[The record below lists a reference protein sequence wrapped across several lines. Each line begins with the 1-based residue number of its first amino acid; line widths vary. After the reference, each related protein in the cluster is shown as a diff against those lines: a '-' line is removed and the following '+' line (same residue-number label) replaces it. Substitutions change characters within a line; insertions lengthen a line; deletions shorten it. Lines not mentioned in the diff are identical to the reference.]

1 MRKAGLNDMPN
12 KMIEEAEELFGEMRE
27 ATPEEQQSI
36 DNYLKSISTPT
47 GVNLFDLLEDNE
59 EVQNNG

>member
-1 MRKAGLNDMPN
+1 MPN
-12 KMIEEAEELFGEMRE
+12 KIIEEAEELFGNMRN

-36 DNYLKSISTPT
+36 DEYIKSISTPT
-47 GVNLFDLLEDNE
+47 DVNLFNLLEDNE

>member
-1 MRKAGLNDMPN
+1 MRKAVLNDMPN
-12 KMIEEAEELFGEMRE
+12 KIIEEAEELFGEMRE

-59 EVQNNG
+59 GV